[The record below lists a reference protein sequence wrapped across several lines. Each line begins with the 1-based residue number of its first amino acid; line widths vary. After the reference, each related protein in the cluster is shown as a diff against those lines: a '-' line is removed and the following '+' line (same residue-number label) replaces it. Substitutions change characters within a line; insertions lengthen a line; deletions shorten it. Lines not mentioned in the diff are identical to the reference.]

1 MDGPLKVLLAAMLV
15 VAPAAATPVALPSDS
30 PDGVA
35 DAAATADGSPQLS
48 PVVNESGTSSYLALP
63 SDDVQTARFGSVRL
77 DAAGS
82 VGVDNGALHGRYATI
97 QLRESFTTQESR
109 SARREVVNRTADRLD
124 ARIAELTE
132 RQQDAIDAYNSGQ
145 LSTRGFLRELAIID
159 AHARALR
166 STTDQLNTYTRSVG
180 EPVPQTR
187 IAQLKTRLIPLVGPV
202 RNEVGVAMRGNGTD
216 VPTRVY
222 VETSSSGVVLAML
235 QQQDVG
241 TAYVREAY
249 DGEAFDDR
257 FADNPISLDEFI
269 ERADELY
276 PWIAKQ
282 DRTRPNTVL
291 TGEPYYYRAGVYGIE
306 YNHPH
311 GTTRNDDLTMYYD
324 AGTQQVFREIQF
336 KNVESVPIAR
346 TDDRV
351 EDDLRLQVSATR
363 DGGPLL
369 VNVTDATTGE
379 PVDATIRVDGEEV
392 GSTMFD
398 GRLWT
403 VAPRETFEVEAA
415 VGSRNVTVVTDA

>member
-1 MDGPLKVLLAAMLV
+1 MDGPLKVLLAIMLV

-30 PDGVA
+30 PGGMSDGT
-35 DAAATADGSPQLS
+35 TAPESPQLS
-48 PVVNESGTSSYLALP
+48 PVGNESGTSSYLALP
-63 SDDVQTARFGSVRL
+63 SDDVQTARFGSIRL

-82 VGVDNGALHGRYATI
+82 VGVDNAALHGRYATI

-109 SARREVVNRTADRLD
+109 AAKREVVNRTADRLD
-124 ARIAELTE
+124 ARIADLTG
-132 RQQDAIDAYNSGQ
+132 RQQEAIEAYNSGE
-145 LSTRGFLRELAIID
+145 LSTRGFLRELAIVD
-159 AHARALR
+159 AHARSLR
-166 STTDQLNTYTRSVG
+166 STIDQLDTYTRSVG

-187 IAQLKTRLIPLVGPV
+187 IAQLKTRLIPLIGPV
-202 RNEVGVAMRGNGTD
+202 RNEVGDAMRGNGTD
-216 VPTRVY
+216 SPTRVY

-235 QQQDVG
+235 QQQEVG

-269 ERADELY
+269 QRADELY

-291 TGEPYYYRAGVYGIE
+291 TREPYYYRAGIYGIE

-324 AGTQQVFREIQF
+324 AGTERVFREIQF
-336 KNVESVPIAR
+336 KNVETIPIDGP
-346 TDDRV
+346 TTQT
-351 EDDLRLQVSATR
+351 EEGLQLQVSTTR
-363 DGGPLL
+363 GGGPVL
-369 VNVTDATTGE
+369 VNVTDASTGD
-379 PVDATIRVDGEEV
+379 PVDATIRVNGEEV

-403 VAPRETFEVEAA
+403 VAPRDTFEVEAA
-415 VGSRNVTVVTDA
+415 VGSRNVTVVTSA